1 MKFETQRDTLLSP
14 VQAVVGV
21 VERRQTMPILANLLL
36 SISDKGLAVTGTDME
51 VELVADAS
59 VEVQEKGD
67 ITVPA
72 RKLLDICRALPDG
85 AKITVYLDKGKLTL
99 RSGRSRFSL
108 ATLPAAD
115 FPSVEDINVQR
126 GFKLSQKMLRE
137 LISKT
142 AFSMAQQDVRYYL
155 NGLLLETGEKRLRA
169 VATDGHRLALCDL
182 KAETVDDAV
191 QQVIVPRKGVL
202 ELQRL
207 LGEDD
212 TEANVEFG
220 TNHLRVTLP
229 GIIFTSKLIDGRF
242 PEYERVVP
250 KGGDKVF
257 TADRQLLK
265 ETLGRAA
272 ILSNEKYRGV
282 RLQLSSKLLKVMAHN
297 PEQEEAE
304 DELEVAYQ
312 GGDLEIGFNVTYLMD
327 ALSALESEQVRVT
340 LTDANSS
347 CLVRAPDNEDC
358 RYVVMPMRL

>member
-1 MKFETQRDTLLSP
+1 MKFETLRDTLLSP

-36 SISDKGLAVTGTDME
+36 AVTDDGLLVTGTDME
-51 VELVADAS
+51 VELVANTP
-59 VEVQEKGD
+59 VEIQEKGEV
-67 ITVPA
+67 TVPA
-72 RKLLDICRALPDG
+72 RKLLEICRALPEG
-85 AKITVYLDKGKLTL
+85 AKLAISLDKGKLSL
-99 RSGRSRFSL
+99 RSGHSRFSL
-108 ATLPAAD
+108 TTLPATD
-115 FPSVEDINVQR
+115 FPSVEDIQVQR
-126 GFKLSQKMLRE
+126 GFAVSQKQLRD
-137 LISKT
+137 LIART

-155 NGLLLETGEKRLRA
+155 NGLLLETNENRLRA

-182 KAETVDDAV
+182 QTTGANSPV
-191 QQVIVPRKGVL
+191 QQVILPRKGVL

-207 LGEDD
+207 LGDVD
-212 TEANVEFG
+212 TEAKIELG
-220 TNHLRVTLP
+220 MNHLRVSLP
-229 GIIFTSKLIDGRF
+229 SLRFTSKLIDGRF

-257 TADRQLLK
+257 IADRQLLR

-282 RLQLSSKLLKVMAHN
+282 RLQLATKHLKVMAHN

-304 DELEVAYQ
+304 DELEVQYQ
-312 GGDLEIGFNVTYLMD
+312 GSELEIGFNVTYLLD
-327 ALSALESEQVRVT
+327 ALAALESEQVHVT

-347 CLVRAPDNEDC
+347 CLIRAPENEHC